1 MCGLFKKKLFLETD
15 DDLWGEVSNYKIKK
29 GFPSN
34 NAAVN
39 DLIKKGLRLKDE

>member
-1 MCGLFKKKLFLETD
+1 MGGIFKKKLMLETD
-15 DDLWGEVSNYKIKK
+15 DGLWGKVSNYKIKN

-39 DLIKKGLRLKDE
+39 DLIKKGLLTDE